1 MAPAG
6 GGKRKRGDRT
16 WSGDNSHD
24 GQRPSPHR
32 PGNLHL
38 AQHNQ
43 GQPSNYGRDQSENRG
58 RGGRRPSR
66 GGRGSVN
73 PQSPTTNRNSM
84 NTPASKPT
92 SPVQRPTDAQP
103 THQSNGVLTTTTKMD
118 AAIRTSSDII
128 PEPRPFDYS
137 YITDEIREQW
147 DSSGSLF
154 VTEKGR
160 ELRDSGDHVEL
171 GMLFQELLFAGMS
184 SRIPPAEAGAV
195 VKNIAWPAQS
205 ASDTENN
212 TATEMSTQLSDGQL
226 VFLDTIS
233 VFVAETPVSPQA
245 FSAVVQSS
253 GIPPALLRQELDV
266 KFLEKMGLIRTTF
279 GRTAV
284 RKTTNLLYR
293 QANFN
298 LLREESEGFAKLMT
312 ELFTT
317 SGNEPPTAE
326 VVEDTVERVKAMI
339 GSFDLDVGRALDVV
353 LDVFGAVLVK
363 QFRFFVK
370 FLRASPWWP
379 REEDH
384 RHGRND
390 ITRLGG
396 LPQWALP
403 GFTAWHLDDSQRA
416 DLLKLTE
423 ERDRLFWARARD
435 VGLQAFYEI
444 GREQVADVETKKA
457 LPRATTESAEPSAKE
472 KFMQDWVKQTGTSPP
487 GGNEDAAQLLGFKL
501 RFYSSSVARTESDT
515 LPDNLIYLSALL
527 IKVGFISLK
536 DLYNHIWRADEDME
550 GLRQEKIK
558 EKAERERA
566 SRPGQGAKNA
576 LLTAG
581 ALVDDT
587 LPMPPRLRDSATRAG
602 TPSKDAETD
611 KVGSSTE
618 KKDALPEPADQK
630 IPLLKSLLAIGAI
643 PESLFILGKFPWI
656 VDLCPELPEYINRI
670 IHHSLS
676 KIYGTVKPTASDSTL
691 QHQKPSGEPDIAGLP
706 KGQVRLTQAPP
717 RKVLR
722 WALLDRDDSGTDS
735 LDYRF
740 YWDEWSD
747 SIPVCQTV
755 DDVFTLCDTFLNLTG
770 IKIGQDP
777 ALLVKFARI
786 GKHSIAE
793 DKSGSNLER
802 WSELCKRLLVP
813 ALSLTKSNP
822 GVVNEVFELL
832 SNFSIE
838 TRYLIYQEWS
848 GGRTS
853 RTPDMKTAS
862 DQAKA
867 ETRDTLKRL
876 SRTNVR
882 PMARALAKIAYS
894 NPHIVI
900 NTAISQIEVYDNLA
914 EVFVEGARYFTDLGY
929 DVLTWSLISALGRA
943 GRSRVQESGLVT
955 SRWLTALAYFAGK
968 MFKRYTIMRPGPVLQ
983 YVTDQLIKGNPTDL
997 IVLEQII
1004 LFMAG
1009 IVTDASYN
1017 DTQLLAMGGGEL
1029 LRSQTILQL
1038 LDKRHE
1044 SRLTSRRLMR
1054 SLKDSDL
1061 AGKLLL
1067 AIAIQ
1072 RQASVFNLQD
1082 TNAPLKLLGNLYDE
1096 IQRVLT
1102 QYLDLLHTN
1111 LSPEEYESAVP
1122 DVAQLIVSYKVQPE
1136 VAFWISRPSLSRRIA
1151 EYDKAM
1157 HVNGAQK
1164 KTEDLI
1170 SKDLEQGDVDMAD
1183 QLDGGAGED
1192 EGEALETEPA
1202 MESAATPTAA
1212 EINGVDSNPES
1223 PSKPPGEE
1231 VSISEEHNQQW
1242 HPVLQPIM
1250 DSIKPS
1256 LPGEVTNVIGLGFYV
1271 TFWQLALYDVTIP
1284 GKSYEDE
1291 LSRQHKRI
1299 ATISSNRADVTALGA
1314 RKREAEKKQIS
1325 NLIDRILTENK
1336 EHLKA
1341 FAESKARLSKEKNN
1355 WFVGT
1360 HGKSEMLNS
1369 ALMEYCFLPRIL
1381 LSPLDS
1387 LFSFKFLKF
1396 LHTSGTSNFRT
1407 MGFYDLIFHQNRLHS
1422 LIFMCTSKEADNLGR
1437 FLHEILRDLARWHR
1451 DRNMYEREAWG
1462 SKTTLPGFA
1471 KKVSS
1476 TGKPENFLH
1485 YEDFRRVLYKWH
1497 QNLATAL
1504 QTCLSS
1510 AEYMHIRNA
1519 ISVLKAVAENFPA
1532 ITFHG
1537 AQLQKLI
1544 SSLGGSDQGDIK
1556 VPSLSLMADMN
1567 KAQKSWVL
1575 PQAFRKGQ
1583 EKHLVNSAI
1592 PPGTSTGTSTPG
1604 PAAQSLSAEAA
1615 ELKPSSSSG

>member
-1 MAPAG
+1 MSA
-6 GGKRKRGDRT
+6 
-16 WSGDNSHD
+16 
-24 GQRPSPHR
+24 
-32 PGNLHL
+32 
-38 AQHNQ
+38 
-43 GQPSNYGRDQSENRG
+43 
-58 RGGRRPSR
+58 
-66 GGRGSVN
+66 
-73 PQSPTTNRNSM
+73 
-84 NTPASKPT
+84 PASKPT
-92 SPVQRPTDAQP
+92 SPSAQRETDPAPAPQLNGLQN
-103 THQSNGVLTTTTKMD
+103 TSVNQSTAILPSSEPVLN
-118 AAIRTSSDII
+118 
-128 PEPRPFDYS
+128 PRPFDYS
-137 YITDEIREQW
+137 YVTDEVCEAWR
-147 DSSGSLF
+147 SSGRESVL
-154 VTEKGR
+154 ENGR
-160 ELRDSGDHVEL
+160 RAREDGDSVAL
-171 GMLFQELLFAGMS
+171 GTLFQELLSAGMS
-184 SRIPPAEAGAV
+184 HRVPPSEAGSAIKDIV
-195 VKNIAWPAQS
+195 WPDGDPSEADLNLD
-205 ASDTENN
+205 ADAATDTAECH
-212 TATEMSTQLSDGQL
+212 L
-226 VFLDTIS
+226 VLLDTLS
-233 VFVAETPVSPQA
+233 VVVAETTTPPQA
-245 FSAVVQSS
+245 FAAVFQASC
-253 GIPPALLRQELDV
+253 IPPALLRQELDV
-266 KFLEKMGLIRTTF
+266 KFLEKLGLIRTTF
-279 GRTAV
+279 GRMAV

-298 LLREESEGFAKLMT
+298 LLREESEGFAKLIT

-379 REEDH
+379 RQEASKRGSD
-384 RHGRND
+384 G
-390 ITRLGG
+390 IARLSG

-403 GFTAWHLDDSQRA
+403 GSSAWHLDDSQRA
-416 DLLKLTE
+416 DLSRLTE

-435 VGLQAFYEI
+435 VGLQAFYEV
-444 GREQVADVETKKA
+444 GRQRTIDAETKKD
-457 LPRATTESAEPSAKE
+457 LLSATAQSTELSAKE
-472 KFMQDWVKQTGTSPP
+472 KFMRDWVKQTGTYPP
-487 GGNEDAAQLLGFKL
+487 RGNEDAAQLLGFKL
-501 RFYSSSVARTESDT
+501 RFYSSSVARTENDT

-536 DLYNHIWRADEDME
+536 DLYAHIWRTDDDME
-550 GLRQEKIK
+550 SLRQEKVK

-566 SRPGQGAKNA
+566 ARPGQGAKNA
-576 LLTAG
+576 LLMAG
-581 ALVDDT
+581 ALADDT
-587 LPMPPRLRDSATRAG
+587 LPIPSRLRDTGTRAG
-602 TPSKDAETD
+602 TPSKEAESE
-611 KVGSSTE
+611 KAAPSTE
-618 KKDALPEPADQK
+618 KKDDLPEPADQK
-630 IPLLKSLLAIGAI
+630 IPLLKSLLAIGAV

-656 VDLCPELPEYINRI
+656 IELYPEMPEYINRI
-670 IHHSLS
+670 LHHALR
-676 KIYGTVKPTASDSTL
+676 KVYGSIKPVPANSTL
-691 QHQKPSGEPDIAGLP
+691 QLQKPLSDNDIAAMQ
-706 KGQVRLTQAPP
+706 KGQVKLTPAHP

-722 WALLDRDDSGTDS
+722 WALLDRDDSGSDG

-747 SIPVCQTV
+747 NIPVCQSV
-755 DDVFTLCDTFLNLTG
+755 DDVFTLCDTFINLTG

-786 GKHSIAE
+786 GKQSIAE
-793 DKSGSNLER
+793 DKSESNLQR
-802 WSELCKRLLVP
+802 WTDLSKRLLVP
-813 ALSLTKSNP
+813 ALSLTRSNP
-822 GVVNEVFELL
+822 GVVNEVYELL
-832 SNFSIE
+832 GNFSIE

-853 RTPDMKTAS
+853 KTSDMKTAS

-867 ETRDTLKRL
+867 ETRDTLKRI

-968 MFKRYTIMRPGPVLQ
+968 MFKRYTIMRPAPVLQ

-1017 DTQLLAMGGGEL
+1017 DAQLLAMGGGEL

-1038 LDKRHE
+1038 LDRRHE

-1054 SLKDSDL
+1054 SLKESDL

-1072 RQASVFNLQD
+1072 RQASIFNLED

-1102 QYLDLLHTN
+1102 QYLDLLHSN
-1111 LSPEEYESAVP
+1111 LSPEEFESAVP
-1122 DVAQLIVSYKVQPE
+1122 DASQLIVSYKVQPE
-1136 VAFWISRPSLSRRIA
+1136 VAFWISRPILAKRMADS
-1151 EYDKAM
+1151 DKAL
-1157 HVNGAQK
+1157 HTSGERK
-1164 KTEDLI
+1164 KIDDLAA
-1170 SKDLEQGDVDMAD
+1170 KDLGNGDVDMAD
-1183 QLDGGAGED
+1183 QLDGAAED
-1192 EGEALETEPA
+1192 EGEAIETEPVT
-1202 MESAATPTAA
+1202 ESATTPTPA
-1212 EINGVDSNPES
+1212 EINGVASNPES
-1223 PSKPPGEE
+1223 PEKPSGED
-1231 VSISEEHNQQW
+1231 VSPSEEQNHQW

-1250 DSIKPS
+1250 DSIKHSIPI
-1256 LPGEVTNVIGLGFYV
+1256 EVTSVIGLGFYV

-1299 ATISSNRADVTALGA
+1299 ATISSNRADVTAAGA

-1325 NLIDRILTENK
+1325 NLIDRLLTENK

-1341 FAESKARLSKEKNN
+1341 FAESKARLAKEKGQ
-1355 WFVGT
+1355 WFVGM

-1369 ALMEYCFLPRIL
+1369 ALMEHCFLPRIL

-1387 LFSFKFLKF
+1387 VFSFKFLKF

-1407 MGFYDLIFHQNRLHS
+1407 MGFYDLLFRQNRLTS

-1437 FLHEILRDLARWHR
+1437 FLNEILKDLARWQK
-1451 DRNMYEREAWG
+1451 DKTAYEREAWG
-1462 SKTTLPGFA
+1462 SKKSLPGFA

-1476 TGKPENFLH
+1476 NGKPETFLH
-1485 YEDFRRVLYKWH
+1485 YEDFRRLLFKWH
-1497 QNLATAL
+1497 QLLFSAL

-1510 AEYMHIRNA
+1510 TEYMHIRNA
-1519 ISVLKAVAENFPA
+1519 ISVLKAVTENFPV
-1532 ITFHG
+1532 INFHG
-1537 AQLQKLI
+1537 NQLQKLI
-1544 SSLGGSDQGDIK
+1544 SALGQSDQGDIK
-1556 VPSLSLMADMN
+1556 VPSLSLMADLN
-1567 KAQKSWVL
+1567 KAEKSWIL

-1583 EKHLVNSAI
+1583 EKVSE
-1592 PPGTSTGTSTPG
+1592 TSTGTPKASTPV
-1604 PAAQSLSAEAA
+1604 PAEQSLNAEAA
-1615 ELKPSSSSG
+1615 EIKPSTPSW

>member
-1 MAPAG
+1 MVPPG
-6 GGKRKRGDRT
+6 GGKRKRGDRS
-16 WSGDNSHD
+16 WSGDSSHD

-38 AQHNQ
+38 AQHTQ
-43 GQPSNYGRDQSENRG
+43 GQPSTFGRDQQENRG

-66 GGRGSVN
+66 GGRGSGN
-73 PQSPTTNRNSM
+73 PQSPTSSRI
-84 NTPASKPT
+84 PT
-92 SPVQRPTDAQP
+92 SAPVSKLVSPSVQVVGDPTPYYQP
-103 THQSNGVLTTTTKMD
+103 NGVHDKATNQNLMNSSNYEVAPTT
-118 AAIRTSSDII
+118 
-128 PEPRPFDYS
+128 RPFDYHLL
-137 YITDEIREQW
+137 TDEVCQSWE
-147 DSSGSLF
+147 SSGRLSMME
-154 VTEKGR
+154 TGKQ
-160 ELRDSGDHVEL
+160 LRDNGDNVEL
-171 GMLFQELLFAGMS
+171 GTLFQELLFAGMS
-184 SRIPPAEAGAV
+184 GRIPPSEAGRMI
-195 VKNIAWPAQS
+195 KEIAWSGES
-205 ASDTENN
+205 AADLDMNIEADFSAN
-212 TATEMSTQLSDGQL
+212 LSDSQA

-233 VFVAETPVSPQA
+233 VFVAETPISPQA

-266 KFLEKMGLIRTTF
+266 KFLEKLGLIRTTF
-279 GRTAV
+279 GRMAV
-284 RKTTNLLYR
+284 RKTTNVLYR

-317 SGNEPPTAE
+317 SGNEPPTSD

-379 REEDH
+379 REEH
-384 RHGRND
+384 QRRGRKN
-390 ITRLGG
+390 IPVLSG

-403 GFTAWHLDDSQRA
+403 GSVAWHLDDVQKAELSQ
-416 DLLKLTE
+416 LTSD
-423 ERDRLFWARARD
+423 RDRHFWARARG
-435 VGLQAFYEI
+435 VGLKAFYEV
-444 GREQVADVETKKA
+444 GRERVTDAETDFG
-457 LPRATTESAEPSAKE
+457 LPAATTDCTELSSKE
-472 KFMQDWVKQTGTSPP
+472 KFVREWIRQTGTFPP
-487 GGNEDAAQLLGFKL
+487 RGNEDAAQLLGFKL
-501 RFYSSSVARTESDT
+501 RFYSSSAARTENDT

-536 DLYNHIWRADEDME
+536 DLYPHIWKTDEDME
-550 GLRQEKIK
+550 ALQQEKVN

-566 SRPGQGAKNA
+566 ARPGQGAKNA
-576 LLTAG
+576 LLMAG
-581 ALVDDT
+581 ALADDT
-587 LPMPPRLRDSATRAG
+587 LPIPARLRDNGTRAA
-602 TPSKDAETD
+602 TPIKEAESD
-611 KVGSSTE
+611 KAAPSTE
-618 KKDALPEPADQK
+618 KKNGLPGPADQK

-656 VDLCPELPEYINRI
+656 VDLYPELPEYISRI
-670 IHHSLS
+670 IHRALS
-676 KIYGTVKPTASDSTL
+676 KVYGSIKPVASNTTL
-691 QHQKPSGEPDIAGLP
+691 QHQKASGDSDLAAVL
-706 KGQVRLTQAPP
+706 KGHVKLTQAPP
-717 RKVLR
+717 RKILR
-722 WALLDRDDSGTDS
+722 WALLDRDDSGSDG

-747 SIPVCQTV
+747 NIPVCQTV
-755 DDVFTLCDTFLNLTG
+755 DDVFTLCETLLNLTG
-770 IKIGQDP
+770 IKIGKDP

-793 DKSGSNLER
+793 DTSSFNQQR

-822 GVVNEVFELL
+822 GVVNEVYELL
-832 SNFSIE
+832 NNFSIE

-848 GGRTS
+848 SGRTS
-853 RTPDMKTAS
+853 KTSDIKTAT

-968 MFKRYTIMRPGPVLQ
+968 MFKRYTIMRPAPVLQ
-983 YVTDQLIKGNPTDL
+983 YVADQLIKGNPTDL

-1017 DTQLLAMGGGEL
+1017 DAQLLAMGGGEL

-1044 SRLTSRRLMR
+1044 SRITSRRLMR
-1054 SLKDSDL
+1054 SLKESDL

-1072 RQASVFNLQD
+1072 RQASVFNLED

-1102 QYLDLLHTN
+1102 QYLDLLHSN

-1122 DVAQLIVSYKVQPE
+1122 GVAQLIASYKVQPE
-1136 VAFWISRPSLSRRIA
+1136 VAFWISRPTIA
-1151 EYDKAM
+1151 RQMAEFDKAL
-1157 HVNGAQK
+1157 HINGVQK
-1164 KTEDLI
+1164 KAEDILV
-1170 SKDLEQGDVDMAD
+1170 KDLGSGDVDMAD
-1183 QLDGGAGED
+1183 QLDGAGED
-1192 EGEALETEPA
+1192 EGEALDTQPVT
-1202 MESAATPTAA
+1202 ESAATPTAA
-1212 EINGVDSNPES
+1212 EINGIISNAES
-1223 PSKPPGEE
+1223 PGKPPAEDATPPDE
-1231 VSISEEHNQQW
+1231 QQYQW
-1242 HPVLQPIM
+1242 HSVLQPIM
-1250 DSIKPS
+1250 DSIKSS
-1256 LPGEVTNVIGLGFYV
+1256 LPTEVVNVIGLGFYV

-1299 ATISSNRADVTALGA
+1299 ATISSNRADVTAAGA

-1325 NLIDRILTENK
+1325 NLIDRLLTENK

-1341 FAESKARLSKEKNN
+1341 FAESKARLSREKGN
-1355 WFVGT
+1355 WFTGMY
-1360 HGKSEMLNS
+1360 GKAELLNS

-1387 LFSFKFLKF
+1387 LFCFKFLKF

-1407 MGFYDLIFHQNRLHS
+1407 MGFYDSIFRQNRLTS

-1437 FLHEILRDLARWHR
+1437 FLNEILRDLARWQK
-1451 DRNMYEREAWG
+1451 DRNIYEKEAWG
-1462 SKTTLPGFA
+1462 SKKTLPGFA
-1471 KKVSS
+1471 RKVSS
-1476 TGKPENFLH
+1476 SGKSESFLH
-1485 YEDFRRVLYKWH
+1485 YEDFRRILYKWH
-1497 QNLATAL
+1497 QHLCNAL

-1510 AEYMHIRNA
+1510 SEYMHIRNA
-1519 ISVLKAVAENFPA
+1519 ISVLKAVAENFPV
-1532 ITFHG
+1532 ISFHG
-1537 AQLQKLI
+1537 LQMQKLI
-1544 SSLGGSDQGDIK
+1544 SELGKFDQGDIK
-1556 VPSLSLMADMN
+1556 VPSLSLMADLN
-1567 KAQKSWVL
+1567 KASKSWII
-1575 PQAFRKGQ
+1575 PQAFRKGK
-1583 EKHLVNSAI
+1583 EKV
-1592 PPGTSTGTSTPG
+1592 PEESTLTPKDSTPAPSG
-1604 PAAQSLSAEAA
+1604 QLLNAEAS
-1615 ELKPSSSSG
+1615 EFKPSPLSG

>member
-1 MAPAG
+1 MAPPG
-6 GGKRKRGDRT
+6 GGKRKRGDRS
-16 WSGDNSHD
+16 WSGDSSHD

-43 GQPSNYGRDQSENRG
+43 GQPSNYGRDQLDSRG
-58 RGGRRPSR
+58 WAGRRHNR
-66 GGRGSVN
+66 GGRGPLNS
-73 PQSPTTNRNSM
+73 QSPTSSRNSLS
-84 NTPASKPT
+84 TPVSKPI
-92 SPVQRPTDAQP
+92 SPPAQRVIDPVNVF
-103 THQSNGVLTTTTKMD
+103 QSNGIQDRSSNQNT
-118 AAIRTSSDII
+118 AITSGYLAVSHS
-128 PEPRPFDYS
+128 RPFEYS
-137 YITDEIREQW
+137 HITDEVRQVWE
-147 DSSGSLF
+147 SSGRSS
-154 VTEKGR
+154 VTGKGQK
-160 ELRDSGDHVEL
+160 LRDDGDNLEL
-171 GMLFQELLFAGMS
+171 GTLFHELLLAGMS
-184 SRIPPAEAGAV
+184 GRIPPSEAGSAI
-195 VKNIAWPAQS
+195 KDIAWPAGM
-205 ASDTENN
+205 ASDAETNIERQ
-212 TATEMSTQLSDGQL
+212 MSANLSSSQIL
-226 VFLDTIS
+226 LLDNIS
-233 VFVAETPVSPQA
+233 VFVAETPIAPQA
-245 FSAVVQSS
+245 FSTVVQSS

-266 KFLEKMGLIRTTF
+266 KFLEKLGLIRPTF
-279 GRTAV
+279 GRMAV
-284 RKTTNLLYR
+284 RKTTNVLYR

-326 VVEDTVERVKAMI
+326 VVEVTVERVKAMI

-379 REEDH
+379 REEEHKHD
-384 RHGRND
+384 RNEVAK
-390 ITRLGG
+390 LGG

-403 GFTAWHLDDSQRA
+403 GSTAWHLDHSQRA

-423 ERDRLFWARARD
+423 ERDRLFWARARE

-444 GREQVADVETKKA
+444 GRERLTDTESKRF
-457 LPRATTESAEPSAKE
+457 LPAATTESTELNAKE
-472 KFMQDWVKQTGTSPP
+472 KFMQDWVKQTGTLPP
-487 GGNEDAAQLLGFKL
+487 RGNEDAAQLLGFKL
-501 RFYSSSVARTESDT
+501 RFYSSSGARTENDT

-536 DLYNHIWRADEDME
+536 DLYAHIWRTDEDME
-550 GLRQEKIK
+550 PLRQEKIK

-566 SRPGQGAKNA
+566 ARPGQGAKNA
-576 LLTAG
+576 LLMAG
-581 ALVDDT
+581 ALADDT
-587 LPMPPRLRDSATRAG
+587 LPIPPRLRDTGTRAG
-602 TPSKDAETD
+602 TPSKETETE
-611 KVGSSTE
+611 KAAPSTE
-618 KKDALPEPADQK
+618 KKDRLPEPADQK
-630 IPLLKSLLAIGAI
+630 IPLLKSLLAIGAV

-656 VDLCPELPEYINRI
+656 VELYPELPEYVNRI
-670 IHHSLS
+670 LHHALS
-676 KIYGTVKPTASDSTL
+676 QVYDLIKPVASNSTL
-691 QHQKPSGEPDIAGLP
+691 QYQKPSSDSDIAAVL
-706 KGQVRLTQAPP
+706 KGQIKLTQAPP
-717 RKVLR
+717 RKILR
-722 WALLDRDDSGTDS
+722 WALLDRDDSGSDG

-747 SIPVCQTV
+747 NIPVCRSV
-755 DDVFTLCDTFLNLTG
+755 DDVFTLCDTFANLIG
-770 IKIGQDP
+770 IKIGQDT
-777 ALLVKFARI
+777 ALLAKFARI
-786 GKHSIAE
+786 GKHSVAE
-793 DKSGSNLER
+793 DKSEKNLDR
-802 WSELCKRLLVP
+802 WSQLCKRLLVP

-822 GVVNEVFELL
+822 GVVNEVFGLL

-838 TRYLIYQEWS
+838 TRYLIYQEWL

-853 RTPDMKTAS
+853 KTSDMKAAS

-882 PMARALAKIAYS
+882 PMARALARIAYS

-968 MFKRYTIMRPGPVLQ
+968 MFKRYAIMRPGPVLQ
-983 YVTDQLIKGNPTDL
+983 YVANQLIMGNPTDL
-997 IVLEQII
+997 IVLEQIT

-1038 LDKRHE
+1038 LDRRHE
-1044 SRLTSRRLMR
+1044 SRATSRRLMR
-1054 SLKDSDL
+1054 SLKESDL

-1072 RQASVFNLQD
+1072 RQACVFNLED

-1102 QYLDLLHTN
+1102 QYLDLLHSN
-1111 LSPEEYESAVP
+1111 LSPEEYESAIP
-1122 DVAQLIVSYKVQPE
+1122 DVCQLIVSYKVQPE
-1136 VAFWISRPSLSRRIA
+1136 VAFWISRPALARRMA
-1151 EYDKAM
+1151 ESDKAM
-1157 HVNGAQK
+1157 HNNGAQK
-1164 KTEDLI
+1164 KIDD
-1170 SKDLEQGDVDMAD
+1170 SMAKDLGSGDLDMAD
-1183 QLDGGAGED
+1183 QLDGAGED
-1192 EGEALETEPA
+1192 DGEALEMEPVT
-1202 MESAATPTAA
+1202 ESATTPTPA
-1212 EINGVDSNPES
+1212 EINGVVSNPQS
-1223 PSKPPGEE
+1223 PDKPSGEE
-1231 VSISEEHNQQW
+1231 VPILAKENQQW
-1242 HPVLQPIM
+1242 HPVLRPIM
-1250 DSIKPS
+1250 DSIKSS
-1256 LPGEVTNVIGLGFYV
+1256 LPNEIITVIGLGFYV

-1299 ATISSNRADVTALGA
+1299 AAISNNRADITAAGA

-1325 NLIDRILTENK
+1325 NLIDRLLTENK

-1341 FAESKARLSKEKNN
+1341 FAESKARLSKEKGN
-1355 WFVGT
+1355 WFVGMY
-1360 HGKSEMLNS
+1360 GKAVTLNS

-1387 LFSFKFLKF
+1387 LFCFKFLKF

-1407 MGFYDLIFHQNRLHS
+1407 IGFYDLIFRQNRLTS

-1437 FLHEILRDLARWHR
+1437 FLHEILRDLARWHK
-1451 DRNMYEREAWG
+1451 DESVYEKEAWG
-1462 SKTTLPGFA
+1462 SKKTLPGFA

-1476 TGKPENFLH
+1476 SGKPEIFTH
-1485 YEDFRRVLYKWH
+1485 YEDFRRLLCKWH
-1497 QNLATAL
+1497 QTLVSAL
-1504 QTCLSS
+1504 QICLSS

-1532 ITFHG
+1532 INFHG
-1537 AQLQKLI
+1537 YQLQKLI
-1544 SSLGGSDQGDIK
+1544 SSLGQSDQGDIK
-1556 VPSLSLMADMN
+1556 VPSLSLMADLN
-1567 KAQKSWVL
+1567 KAEKSWVL
-1575 PQAFRKGQ
+1575 PQAFRKGR
-1583 EKHLVNSAI
+1583 EKIAE
-1592 PPGTSTGTSTPG
+1592 G
-1604 PAAQSLSAEAA
+1604 PAVTPTVPTPVSTVQLPKAEAI
-1615 ELKPSSSSG
+1615 ELKPSPSSG

>member
-1 MAPAG
+1 MTSENGAI
-6 GGKRKRGDRT
+6 
-16 WSGDNSHD
+16 
-24 GQRPSPHR
+24 
-32 PGNLHL
+32 
-38 AQHNQ
+38 
-43 GQPSNYGRDQSENRG
+43 PSNSEI
-58 RGGRRPSR
+58 
-66 GGRGSVN
+66 
-73 PQSPTTNRNSM
+73 
-84 NTPASKPT
+84 
-92 SPVQRPTDAQP
+92 
-103 THQSNGVLTTTTKMD
+103 L
-118 AAIRTSSDII
+118 
-128 PEPRPFDYS
+128 PESRPFDYS
-137 YITDEIREQW
+137 YITDEVCESW
-147 DSSGSLF
+147 ESSGRLS
-154 VTEKGR
+154 VMAKGR
-160 ELRDSGDHVEL
+160 QLRDGEDGLEL
-171 GMLFQELLFAGMS
+171 GIFFQELLSAGMS
-184 SRIPPAEAGAV
+184 GRIPPSEAGGV
-195 VKNIAWPAQS
+195 MKHIAWPGPLPA
-205 ASDTENN
+205 ASMN
-212 TATEMSTQLSDGQL
+212 TGTDISTNLSDSQI

-233 VFVAETPVSPQA
+233 VFVSETLFPPPGFA
-245 FSAVVQSS
+245 AVMQSS
-253 GIPPALLRQELDV
+253 GMPPALLRQELDI
-266 KFLEKMGLIRTTF
+266 KFLERLSLIRMTF
-279 GRTAV
+279 GKSGV

-326 VVEDTVERVKAMI
+326 VVEDTVERMKAMI
-339 GSFDLDVGRALDVV
+339 GSFDLGVGRALDVV

-379 REEDH
+379 RGQDRMH
-384 RHGRND
+384 SHKD
-390 ITRLGG
+390 MARLGG

-416 DLLKLTE
+416 DLSRLTE
-423 ERDRLFWARARD
+423 ERDRLFWVRARE

-444 GREQVADVETKKA
+444 GRERTTDLETKKA
-457 LPRATTESAEPSAKE
+457 LPGANTESTEPSDKE
-472 KFMQDWVKQTGTSPP
+472 KFLQDWIQQTGTLPP

-501 RFYSSSVARTESDT
+501 RFYSSSVARTENDT

-536 DLYNHIWRADEDME
+536 DLYSHIWRTDDDME
-550 GLRQEKIK
+550 VLRQEKVK
-558 EKAERERA
+558 EKTERERA
-566 SRPGQGAKNA
+566 ARPGQGAKNA
-576 LLTAG
+576 LLLAG
-581 ALVDDT
+581 ALADDT
-587 LPMPPRLRDSATRAG
+587 VPIPPRLRDTGTRAG
-602 TPSKDAETD
+602 TPSKELEAE
-611 KVGSSTE
+611 KVAPPTE
-618 KKDALPEPADQK
+618 KKDVLPEPADQK
-630 IPLLKSLLAIGAI
+630 VPLLKSLLAIGAI

-656 VDLCPELPEYINRI
+656 VDLYPELPEFLNRI
-670 IHHSLS
+670 IHHALS
-676 KIYGTVKPTASDSTL
+676 KIYGLIKPVASDSTL
-691 QHQKPSGEPDIAGLP
+691 QHQKPSSDPDIAAAL
-706 KGQVRLTQAPP
+706 KGQIRLTQAPP

-722 WALLDRDDSGTDS
+722 WALLDRDDSGTDG

-747 SIPVCQTV
+747 SIPVCQSV
-755 DDVFTLCDTFLNLTG
+755 DDLFTLCDTFVNLTG

-777 ALLVKFARI
+777 ALLVKLARI
-786 GKHSIAE
+786 GKQSIAQ
-793 DKSGSNLER
+793 DKSDSNVQR
-802 WSELCKRLLVP
+802 WSDLCKRLLVP

-822 GVVNEVFELL
+822 GAVNEVFELL

-853 RTPDMKTAS
+853 RTSDMKSAS

-876 SRTNVR
+876 SKTNVR

-983 YVTDQLIKGNPTDL
+983 YVTHQLIKGNPTDL

-1017 DTQLLAMGGGEL
+1017 DAQLLAMGGGEL

-1044 SRLTSRRLMR
+1044 SRITSRRLMR
-1054 SLKDSDL
+1054 SLKESDL

-1067 AIAIQ
+1067 AIAVQ
-1072 RQASVFNLQD
+1072 RQASVFNLED

-1102 QYLDLLHTN
+1102 QYLDLLHSN
-1111 LSPEEYESAVP
+1111 LSPEEYESAIP
-1122 DVAQLIVSYKVQPE
+1122 DVSQLIVSYKVQPE
-1136 VAFWISRPSLSRRIA
+1136 VAFWISRPTLRRRIA
-1151 EYDKAM
+1151 ESDKAM
-1157 HVNGAQK
+1157 QNNCTPK
-1164 KTEDLI
+1164 KTEDVTG
-1170 SKDLEQGDVDMAD
+1170 KEVGTGDVDMGE
-1183 QLDGGAGED
+1183 QLDGAGED
-1192 EGEALETEPA
+1192 EAEAVETEPV

-1212 EINGVDSNPES
+1212 EINGVISNPES
-1223 PSKPPGEE
+1223 PEKESCEE
-1231 VSISEEHNQQW
+1231 RATVDEQIQYW

-1250 DSIKPS
+1250 DSIKSS
-1256 LPGEVTNVIGLGFYV
+1256 LPTDVSNVIGLGFYV

-1299 ATISSNRADVTALGA
+1299 ATISSNRADVTAAGA

-1325 NLIDRILTENK
+1325 NLIDRLLTENK

-1341 FAESKARLSKEKNN
+1341 FSESKARLTKEKAN
-1355 WFVGT
+1355 WFVGM
-1360 HGKSEMLNS
+1360 HNKSEVLLL
-1369 ALMEYCFLPRIL
+1369 ALMEHCFLPRVL

-1396 LHTSGTSNFRT
+1396 LHTSGTTNFRT
-1407 MGFYDLIFHQNRLHS
+1407 LGFYDLIFRPNRLTS

-1437 FLHEILRDLARWHR
+1437 FLHEILRDLARWHK
-1451 DRNMYEREAWG
+1451 DRNVYEKEAWG
-1462 SKTTLPGFA
+1462 SKKTLPGFGR
-1471 KKVSS
+1471 KVSS
-1476 TGKPENFLH
+1476 TGKPETFLH
-1485 YEDFRRVLYKWH
+1485 YEDFRRLLYKWH
-1497 QNLATAL
+1497 QHMTAAL

-1510 AEYMHIRNA
+1510 TEYMHIRNA
-1519 ISVLKAVAENFPA
+1519 ISVLKAVAETFPA
-1532 ITFHG
+1532 LNFHG
-1537 AQLQKLI
+1537 NQLQRLI
-1544 SSLGGSDQGDIK
+1544 SALGQSEQGDIK
-1556 VPSLSLMADMN
+1556 VPSLSLMADLN
-1567 KAQKSWVL
+1567 KAEKSWIL

-1583 EKHLVNSAI
+1583 EKVSEGPTA
-1592 PPGTSTGTSTPG
+1592 TAKDTTPVPVG
-1604 PAAQSLSAEAA
+1604 AGLSAEAV
-1615 ELKPSSSSG
+1615 EFKPSPSSG

>member
-1 MAPAG
+1 MAPPG
-6 GGKRKRGDRT
+6 GGKRKRGDRS
-16 WSGDNSHD
+16 WSGDPSHD

-32 PGNLHL
+32 PGNLPL
-38 AQHNQ
+38 AQHSQ
-43 GQPSNYGRDQSENRG
+43 GQAPSYGRDQSDSRG
-58 RGGRRPSR
+58 RGGRRSSR
-66 GGRGSVN
+66 GGRGSGN
-73 PQSPTTNRNSM
+73 LHSPTSARNSM
-84 NTPASKPT
+84 GAPVTKPLSPSMQRLTDPSPAP
-92 SPVQRPTDAQP
+92 
-103 THQSNGVLTTTTKMD
+103 QSNGAQNTSINENNAMVPSSE
-118 AAIRTSSDII
+118 AA
-128 PEPRPFDYS
+128 PNPRIFDYT
-137 YITDEIREQW
+137 YITDEIRETW
-147 DSSGSLF
+147 ASSGRSS
-154 VTEKGR
+154 VIKKGMQ
-160 ELRDSGDHVEL
+160 LRDDGDLVQL
-171 GMLFQELLFAGMS
+171 GALFQELLSAGIYG
-184 SRIPPAEAGAV
+184 RLPPSEAGNV
-195 VKNIAWPAQS
+195 TKDIAWPEGS
-205 ASDTENN
+205 ASEIDIN
-212 TATEMSTQLSDGQL
+212 TDAEIYTGLSDAQVVL
-226 VFLDTIS
+226 LDTIS
-233 VFVAETPVSPQA
+233 VVVSETTVPPHA
-245 FSAVVQSS
+245 FPAFIQSS

-266 KFLEKMGLIRTTF
+266 KFLEKLGWIRTTF
-279 GRTAV
+279 GRMAV

-379 REEDH
+379 RQEEQRQDQ
-384 RHGRND
+384 ND
-390 ITRLGG
+390 FAKLDG

-403 GFTAWHLDDSQRA
+403 GSTAWHLDDSQRA
-416 DLLKLTE
+416 DLSRLTE
-423 ERDRLFWARARD
+423 ERDRLFWARARG
-435 VGLQAFYEI
+435 VGLQAFYEV
-444 GREQVADVETKKA
+444 GRQRVANTETMNE
-457 LPRATTESAEPSAKE
+457 LPSRTREDTELSPKE
-472 KFMQDWVKQTGTSPP
+472 KFRLDWVKHTGTLPP

-501 RFYSSSVARTESDT
+501 RFYSSSMARTESDT

-536 DLYNHIWRADEDME
+536 DLYAHIWRTDEDME
-550 GLRQEKIK
+550 ALRQEKMK
-558 EKAERERA
+558 EKVERERA
-566 SRPGQGAKNA
+566 ARPGQGAKNA
-576 LLTAG
+576 LLMAG
-581 ALVDDT
+581 ALTDDT
-587 LPMPPRLRDSATRAG
+587 PLVPSRLRETGTRAA
-602 TPSKDAETD
+602 TPSKEAEPEKT
-611 KVGSSTE
+611 GAPTE

-656 VDLCPELPEYINRI
+656 IDLYPELPEYINRI
-670 IHHSLS
+670 LHHMLG
-676 KIYGTVKPTASDSTL
+676 KVYGSIRPLASTSTL
-691 QHQKPSGEPDIAGLP
+691 QHQKPSADSDISAVM
-706 KGQVRLTQAPP
+706 KGQVKLTPAPP

-722 WALLDRDDSGTDS
+722 WALLDRDDSGSDG

-747 SIPVCQTV
+747 SIPVCQNV
-755 DDVFTLCDTFLNLTG
+755 DDVFTLCDTFANLAG

-793 DKSGSNLER
+793 DKSDSNLQR

-822 GVVNEVFELL
+822 GVVNEVYELL

-848 GGRTS
+848 SGRTS
-853 RTPDMKTAS
+853 RTSDMRTAS

-929 DVLTWSLISALGRA
+929 DILTWSLISALGRA

-968 MFKRYTIMRPGPVLQ
+968 MFKRYPIMRPAPVLQ
-983 YVTDQLIKGNPTDL
+983 YVTDQLIQGNPTDL

-1017 DTQLLAMGGGEL
+1017 DAQLLAMGGGEL

-1038 LDKRHE
+1038 LDRRHE

-1054 SLKDSDL
+1054 SLKESDL

-1072 RQASVFNLQD
+1072 RHGSVFNLKD
-1082 TNAPLKLLGNLYDE
+1082 NNAPLKLLGNLYDE

-1102 QYLDLLHTN
+1102 QYLDLLHSN
-1111 LSPEEYESAVP
+1111 LSQEEFESAVP
-1122 DVAQLIVSYKVQPE
+1122 DVSELIVSYKVQPE
-1136 VAFWISRPSLSRRIA
+1136 VAFWISRPTLARRMA
-1151 EYDKAM
+1151 ESDKAL
-1157 HVNGAQK
+1157 HVNGEK
-1164 KTEDLI
+1164 KKSDD
-1170 SKDLEQGDVDMAD
+1170 SAAKDVGNGDVDMAD
-1183 QLDGGAGED
+1183 QLDGAVED
-1192 EGEALETEPA
+1192 EGEAADTEPVT
-1202 MESAATPTAA
+1202 ESAATPTPA
-1212 EINGVDSNPES
+1212 EINGVVSNPES
-1223 PSKPPGEE
+1223 PGKPSSDA
-1231 VSISEEHNQQW
+1231 VSTSEEQSGQW

-1250 DSIKPS
+1250 ESIKSS
-1256 LPGEVTNVIGLGFYV
+1256 LPTEVSNIIGLGFYV

-1299 ATISSNRADVTALGA
+1299 ATISSNRADVTAVGA

-1325 NLIDRILTENK
+1325 NLIDRLLTENK

-1341 FAESKARLSKEKNN
+1341 FGESKARLSREKDQ
-1355 WFVGT
+1355 WFVGM
-1360 HGKSEMLNS
+1360 HGKVETLNS
-1369 ALMEYCFLPRIL
+1369 ALMEHCFLPRVL

-1387 LFSFKFLKF
+1387 LFAFKFLKF

-1407 MGFYDLIFHQNRLHS
+1407 MGFYDLFFRQNRLTS

-1437 FLHEILRDLARWHR
+1437 FLNEILRDLARWHK
-1451 DRNMYEREAWG
+1451 DKNVYEREAWG
-1462 SKTTLPGFA
+1462 SKKTLPGFA

-1476 TGKPENFLH
+1476 SGKPESFMH
-1485 YEDFRRVLYKWH
+1485 YEDFRRLLSKWH
-1497 QNLATAL
+1497 QLLFNAL

-1510 AEYMHIRNA
+1510 TEYMHIRNA

-1532 ITFHG
+1532 INFHG
-1537 AQLQKLI
+1537 NQLQKLI
-1544 SSLGGSDQGDIK
+1544 SGLGQSDQGDIK
-1556 VPSLSLMADMN
+1556 VPSLSLMADLN
-1567 KAQKSWVL
+1567 KAEKSWIL
-1575 PQAFRKGQ
+1575 PQAFRRGQ
-1583 EKHLVNSAI
+1583 EKASE
-1592 PPGTSTGTSTPG
+1592 STGTPKASTPG
-1604 PAAQSLSAEAA
+1604 PVGQSLNPEAP
-1615 ELKPSSSSG
+1615 EFKDTSSG